1 MTYMQ
6 AIAQAL
12 GTADPATLALVEDL
26 MRTEAGT
33 LDALSAK
40 RFTALAR
47 RSAADAEMLHRE
59 GALLDYCSA
68 LGLTVPAWAMAGRAN

>member
-1 MTYMQ
+1 MTHKQ
-6 AIAQAL
+6 AIAQAI

-33 LDALSAK
+33 LDALSAR
-40 RFTALAR
+40 RFAALAR
-47 RSAADAEMLHRE
+47 RCAADVALMHDE
-59 GALLDYCSA
+59 GMLLDYCSA